1 MKEKDINLLLQKADE
16 LRALFILGQKVIPF
30 LEEIFVFVRDIQPL
44 LEEINHSVAENIKKM
59 PGASEQLSKVTQAN
73 ELATVEIMDVVDGIL
88 FKADLLEGN
97 ANRIKNN
104 QNEVISNTIKLFD
117 IIRRGINNGSD
128 LKPALPVINN
138 TLKSLENLNTE
149 KFDEYQ
155 SETLK
160 VINEIRNDSNSIIM
174 SLQIQDITAQQ
185 IAAVN
190 HILGTLQEKLLKI
203 LNHFQNTNI
212 TDLVG
217 SNEPNQITTNVST
230 LHREIAFDPNAIDS
244 LNKNLN
250 RQQSVDDLISNFD
263 SNDHINNI
271 ENNAEGILSS
281 EEINS
286 LSNKDNNTNDNTLN
300 EAKTSTES
308 NIADDINEDLDM
320 EALMNSFNV
329 DSISD
334 GNSKTENKSEE
345 SDEDNLNNKL
355 ESLENFDGDFSQDDI
370 DALFNS

>member
-88 FKADLLEGN
+88 FKADLLEKSSKK
-97 ANRIKNN
+97 IKID
-104 QNEVISNTIKLFD
+104 QNEVVNNTIKLLD
-117 IIRRGINNGSD
+117 IIRRGITNGSD

-138 TLKSLENLNTE
+138 TIKSLENLNVD

-155 SETLK
+155 NETINIL
-160 VINEIRNDSNSIIM
+160 NEIRNDSNSIIM

-203 LNHFQNTNI
+203 LTHFQTTNI

-217 SNEPNQITTNVST
+217 DTNFSENTVNVST

-244 LNKNLN
+244 LNKDLN
-250 RQQSVDDLISNFD
+250 RQQNVDDLISNFQNK
-263 SNDHINNI
+263 SK
-271 ENNAEGILSS
+271 E
-281 EEINS
+281 S
-286 LSNKDNNTNDNTLN
+286 LSNTVTSVTTENIANQIPAQVESLN
-300 EAKTSTES
+300 EEVP
-308 NIADDINEDLDM
+308 DEDFDIDALINSMNVEVTTDEINQNEDKSNEKD
-320 EALMNSFNV
+320 A
-329 DSISD
+329 
-334 GNSKTENKSEE
+334 ENLS
-345 SDEDNLNNKL
+345 NKI

>member
-30 LEEIFVFVRDIQPL
+30 LEEIFVFVKDIQPL

-88 FKADLLEGN
+88 FKTDLLE
-97 ANRIKNN
+97 KNSKN
-104 QNEVISNTIKLFD
+104 IQVDQNEVINNTIKLFD

-138 TLKSLENLNTE
+138 TIKSLENLNNNKVET
-149 KFDEYQ
+149 FQ
-155 SETLK
+155 STTKNIL
-160 VINEIRNDSNSIIM
+160 IEIRNDSNSIIN

-190 HILGTLQEKLLKI
+190 FMLGTLQEKLLKI
-203 LNHFQNTNI
+203 LKHFESTNI
-212 TDLVG
+212 YDLVG
-217 SNEPNQITTNVST
+217 DSSFTDKTVNVST
-230 LHREIAFDPNAIDS
+230 LHRDIAFDPNAIES
-244 LNKNLN
+244 LNKDLN
-250 RQQSVDDLISNFD
+250 RQQNVDDLISNFAIEETNSNSKIEVTTNSVNQSPIQEQKID
-263 SNDHINNI
+263 STV
-271 ENNAEGILSS
+271 
-281 EEINS
+281 
-286 LSNKDNNTNDNTLN
+286 SN
-300 EAKTSTES
+300 
-308 NIADDINEDLDM
+308 DDINDL
-320 EALMNSFNV
+320 LNSMNIDDLS
-329 DSISD
+329 SI
-334 GNSKTENKSEE
+334 TENEEKVKSNPDTNGQEL
-345 SDEDNLNNKL
+345 DNLSGKL